1 MQMRVSV
8 MESLVAPRPICGSY
22 RNLGTR
28 HVTHVLET
36 FVGETAS
43 ARAVLPDV
51 TGAVLGHRN
60 DTCSICS
67 LLSQISR
74 VENLMPFLLLC
85 CPPSSAYK
93 DNPPELTPPSRE

>member
-1 MQMRVSV
+1 MQMHVSV
-8 MESLVAPRPICGSY
+8 MESLVAPRPILWELTY

-36 FVGETAS
+36 FKKTPAS

-51 TGAVLGHRN
+51 TGAALGHRN

-74 VENLMPFLLLC
+74 IENLMPFPLLPTPKRLHRQ
-85 CPPSSAYK
+85 PTGTNPSI
-93 DNPPELTPPSRE
+93 